1 MKKKTV
7 LIVLIVVIGL
17 VGFLLY
23 PRPVGY
29 IKVDTPGAVV
39 CLKPGWWSQKLIRG
53 TEPAAIRAGT
63 YSPKFTEI
71 CQEVNGDKW
80 KIQSYGPWGTLA
92 KIQVKKEETTLLKFG
107 PPLTVKTDVNRRGQV
122 VSISYSIVGQVGEH
136 YYLRIQK
143 NGKQQPVPKLKIVDE
158 AGKVLASGRF
168 EYG

>member
-7 LIVLIVVIGL
+7 LIILIVVIGI

-29 IKVDTPGAVV
+29 IKVDTPGASV

-63 YSPKFTEI
+63 YRPKFIEI
-71 CQEVNGDKW
+71 CQEGNGDKW
-80 KIQSYGPWGTLA
+80 KIKSYGPWGDLA
-92 KIQVKKEETTLLKFG
+92 KIRVKKGETTLLKFG
-107 PPLTVKTDVNRRGQV
+107 PRLTVKTDVNHHRQV
-122 VSISYSIVGQVGEH
+122 VSISYSIIGQADEH

-158 AGKVLASGRF
+158 AGNVLASGQF